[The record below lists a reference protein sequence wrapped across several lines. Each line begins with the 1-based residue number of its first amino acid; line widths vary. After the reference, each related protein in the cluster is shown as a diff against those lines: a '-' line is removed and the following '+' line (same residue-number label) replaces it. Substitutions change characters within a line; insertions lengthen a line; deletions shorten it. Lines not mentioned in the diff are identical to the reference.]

1 MLLTGYISLKIY
13 VLHVN
18 IGEPK
23 LIVRKPNLSNVQTYG
38 VLILL
43 RGWAARPSIL
53 GFITSATPSTKSY
66 FEIDLSA
73 EKVLRLVLG
82 LGFLIV
88 CGGGVILLLFLF
100 GILAFWGGGLLL
112 FGFFRFGFVLFCF
125 KKESYCVILADQN
138 LCRLGWSQTNSPPVS
153 GSRMLE

>member
-73 EKVLRLVLG
+73 EKVLRSWF
-82 LGFLIV
+82 GFLIV
-88 CGGGVILLLFLF
+88 CV
-100 GILAFWGGGLLL
+100 WGGDFVVVLVWY
-112 FGFFRFGFVLFCF
+112 FGFLGRGVVIVWVFQVWFCFVLF
-125 KKESYCVILADQN
+125 
-138 LCRLGWSQTNSPPVS
+138 
-153 GSRMLE
+153 